1 MVLISSS
8 WWAAGGRVG
17 RLRIW
22 QRAQLPGP
30 IAVDWLWRRA
40 VSGQCT
46 LSHKHTPTQILEG
59 ALSHKDGILD
69 RKFKHLHVCKTEQR
83 K

>member
-1 MVLISSS
+1 M
-8 WWAAGGRVG
+8 G

-30 IAVDWLWRRA
+30 IAVDWLRR
-40 VSGQCT
+40 GE
-46 LSHKHTPTQILEG
+46 LSQDSAHSHTNTQTKILVG
-59 ALSHKDGILD
+59 ILSHKDGVSD
-69 RKFKHLHVCKTEQR
+69 HKSKHLHVCRTEQR